1 MGNCSLI
8 PHVEVRE
15 SPVDGHGLVATAPI
29 AAGTVVARL
38 DGQHVSTAE
47 LRRLLEAATSYV
59 DTIAIDDDL
68 HLVLAPGQPIHFGN
82 HSCDPTLWHADAYTL
97 VSRRDI
103 AAGEEITVD
112 YATQTTEPGF
122 RLECRCGSPGCRGV
136 VTGDD
141 WRDAAW
147 QERYRDHVVPAVA
160 RAMARS
166 GP

>member
-1 MGNCSLI
+1 MGSCWLI
-8 PHVEVRE
+8 PHVAVGD
-15 SPVDGHGLVATAPI
+15 SPVDGRGLFATAPI

-38 DGQHVSTAE
+38 DGRRVSTFE
-47 LRRLLEAATSYV
+47 LRRILDGASSYV

-68 HLVLAPGQPIHFGN
+68 HLILEPGQPIHFGN
-82 HSCDPTLWHADAYTL
+82 QSCDPTLWHTDASTL
-97 VSRRDI
+97 VARRDI

-122 RLECRCGSPGCRGV
+122 RMECRCGSYGCRGV
-136 VTGDD
+136 ISGDD
-141 WRDAAW
+141 WRDPAW
-147 QERYRDHVVPAVA
+147 QERYGEHVVPAVA

>member
-1 MGNCSLI
+1 MTRCWLI
-8 PHVEVRE
+8 PDVRVGE
-15 SPVDGHGLVATAPI
+15 STVDGRGLFAWAPI

-38 DGQHVSTAE
+38 DGRHVSTAD
-47 LRRLLEAATSYV
+47 LRRILEAATSYV
-59 DTIAIDDDL
+59 DTITIDDDL
-68 HLVLAPGQPIHFGN
+68 HLVLDPGQPIHFGN
-82 HSCDPTLWHADAYTL
+82 HSCDPTLWHTDAFTL
-97 VSRRDI
+97 VARRDI

-112 YATQTTEPGF
+112 YATQTTEAGF
-122 RLECRCGSPGCRGV
+122 RMECRCGSERCRGV

-141 WRDAAW
+141 WRDPAW